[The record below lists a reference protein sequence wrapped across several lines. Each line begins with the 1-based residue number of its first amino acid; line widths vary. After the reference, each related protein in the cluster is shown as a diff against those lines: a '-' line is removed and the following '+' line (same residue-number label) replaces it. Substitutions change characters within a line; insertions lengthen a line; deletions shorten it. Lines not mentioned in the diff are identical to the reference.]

1 MAEETKSSLPK
12 NYVPAGNTLSRKS
25 TKTTAMAKRGFSKQ
39 MTRLGHL
46 LAGTSALGAALLS
59 ASGLGL
65 TQLMESQA
73 VSTFYQL
80 RGSVIPPEDIVILAI
95 DDQSTS
101 TPGQYYQADPKQYA
115 YLEPLQKFP
124 YKREAYAQVIDKLMK
139 AGARSVALDVIFD
152 RPNLEDTADDQK
164 LQQSLELYG
173 DKVTLGAVYENFET
187 HQGKV
192 WQLSQPSAQF
202 RTGSVSIGSVN
213 FPLEVDGKIHRLASE
228 FPKLLAENEG
238 FDPADKIP
246 SFGEAVLRAANV
258 KYPRPKGDR
267 IYFYG
272 SGGTFEHIPFWYVLD
287 PENWN
292 SYLQQGKIFKDK
304 IVLIGATDKL
314 SNDYHSVAAA
324 SNYEQMAGVEI
335 HANAIATLMQGKAIA
350 QAIKNPFLQGL
361 FVLGL
366 VGGCVLIVTR
376 SKRGI
381 IRFFAMSALASI
393 WGIISYSIF
402 IYNQLIL
409 PTTVPMM
416 AMGAIGFSYLGT
428 EVVKDKLR
436 KNQLVN
442 ILQKHSSNH
451 LAQEIISMED
461 DLQDLLQQREKAI
474 AGKMLDG
481 RYKIVKVL
489 GSGGFSETYIA
500 EDTRRPQNPLCVV
513 KQLKPGN
520 TKSES
525 LEIARRLFKSEAQ
538 TLEKLG
544 THNQIPQ
551 LLAYFEED
559 EEFYLIQE
567 YIIGHPLNQ
576 ELPSGRPIPETAV
589 IEMLRDLL
597 QTLTFVHDNGVIHR
611 DIKPSNIMRRDDNK
625 LVLIDFGAV
634 KEVTTQLLEN
644 PEQTAFTIGIGTKGY
659 APSEQ
664 CFGRPQYS
672 SDIYAV
678 GMIGI
683 KALTGKHPHEL
694 DRDADGELKWIDK
707 ANVSHALAEI
717 LNKMVL
723 DDFKQ
728 RYQSASLVLEALDE
742 LRSSKYSNLANSLSL
757 EDTDTSTVPWVE
769 FSEDTSTVPWVEF
782 SEDTSTIPWVEFS
795 EDTPQPPSSTS
806 IVPRPFDKI

>member
-1 MAEETKSSLPK
+1 MAEESKSTLPK
-12 NYVPAGNTLSRKS
+12 NYVSAANRLSSKS
-25 TKTTAMAKRGFSKQ
+25 TKTTATALARFSKQ

-46 LAGTSALGAALLS
+46 LAGTSALSAALLS

-73 VSTFYQL
+73 LSTFYQM
-80 RGSVIPPEDIVILAI
+80 RGSVAPPEDIVILAI

-101 TPGQYYQADPKQYA
+101 TPGQYYQADPQQYA
-115 YLEPLQKFP
+115 YFEPLQKFP

-139 AGARSVALDVIFD
+139 AGARSVALDVVFD
-152 RPNLEDTADDQK
+152 KANLEDTADDQK
-164 LQQSLELYG
+164 LQQSLQRYG
-173 DKVTLGAVYENFET
+173 DKVTLGALYESFET
-187 HQGKV
+187 HQGKF
-192 WQLSQPSAQF
+192 WQLSQPQAQF

-238 FDPADKIP
+238 FVPADKIP
-246 SFGEAVLRAANV
+246 SFDEAVLGAANV
-258 KYPRPKGDR
+258 KYPRSKGDR
-267 IYFYG
+267 LYFYG
-272 SGGTFEHIPFWYVLD
+272 AGTFEHIPFWYVLD

-314 SNDYHSVAAA
+314 SNDYHAVAAA
-324 SNYEQMAGVEI
+324 PSSEQMAGVEI

-366 VGGCVLIVTR
+366 VGGCALIVTR

-381 IRFFAMSALASI
+381 IRFFAMSALATI
-393 WGIISYSIF
+393 WGGISYSIF
-402 IYNQLIL
+402 LYNQLIL

-416 AMGAIGFSYLGT
+416 AMGAIGLSYLGT
-428 EVVKDKLR
+428 EVAKEKLR
-436 KNQLVN
+436 KSQLVN
-442 ILQKHSSNH
+442 ILQKYASNH
-451 LAQEIISMED
+451 VAQEIISMQD
-461 DLQDLLQQREKAI
+461 DLQDLLLQREKAI
-474 AGKMLDG
+474 AGKILDG

-525 LEIARRLFKSEAQ
+525 LEIARRLFKSEAE

-544 THNQIPQ
+544 THPQIPQ

-576 ELPSGRPIPETAV
+576 ELPAGRLIPETAV

-597 QTLTFVHDNGVIHR
+597 QTLAFVHDNGKIHR
-611 DIKPSNIMRRDDNK
+611 DIKPSNIMRRDDGK

-634 KEVTTQLLEN
+634 KEVTTQLLNN

-694 DRDADGELKWIDK
+694 DRDEEEELKWIDK
-707 ANVSHALAEI
+707 ANVSHALAQI
-717 LNKMVL
+717 LSKMVL

-728 RYQSASLVLEALDE
+728 RYQSASLALEALDE
-742 LRSSKYSNLANSLSL
+742 LRSSKQRHYEASTLSL
-757 EDTDTSTVPWVE
+757 EDTDTPTTPWL
-769 FSEDTSTVPWVEF
+769 D
-782 SEDTSTIPWVEFS
+782 

-806 IVPRPFDKI
+806 ILPRPFDKFERKN

>member
-1 MAEETKSSLPK
+1 MAEEPKSTLPE
-12 NYVPAGNTLSRKS
+12 NYVSTANRLSSKS
-25 TKTTAMAKRGFSKQ
+25 TKTTATALARFSKQ

-46 LAGTSALGAALLS
+46 LAGTSALGAALLT
-59 ASGLGL
+59 ASGLSL
-65 TQLMESQA
+65 MQLMESQA

-80 RGSVIPPEDIVILAI
+80 RGSVLPPEDIVILAI

-115 YLEPLQKFP
+115 YFEPLQKFP
-124 YKREAYAQVIDKLMK
+124 YKREAYAQVIEKLMK
-139 AGARSVALDVIFD
+139 AGARSVALDVVFSK
-152 RPNLEDTADDQK
+152 PNLDDTADDEK
-164 LQQSLELYG
+164 LQQSLERYG
-173 DKVTLGAVYENFET
+173 DKVTLGALYEYSET
-187 HQGKV
+187 HQGKF
-192 WQLSQPSAQF
+192 WQLSQPTAQF

-213 FPLEVDGKIHRLASE
+213 FPVEVDGKIHRLGSE

-246 SFGEAVLRAANV
+246 SFDEAVLGAANV
-258 KYPRPKGDR
+258 KYPRPKGDG

-272 SGGTFEHIPFWYVLD
+272 SAGTFEHIPFWYVLD

-292 SYLQQGKIFKDK
+292 SYLQQGKVFKDK

-314 SNDYHSVAAA
+314 SNDYHQVAAA
-324 SNYEQMAGVEI
+324 QSSEEMAGVEI

-350 QAIKNPFLQGL
+350 QGIKNPPLEGL
-361 FVLGL
+361 LVLGL
-366 VGGCVLIVTR
+366 VGGCALIVTR
-376 SKRGI
+376 NKRGI
-381 IRFFAMSALASI
+381 VRFFVSAALATI
-393 WGIISYSIF
+393 WGGISYSIF
-402 IYNQLIL
+402 IYNQLIF
-409 PTTVPMM
+409 PTTVPML
-416 AMGAIGFSYLGT
+416 AMGVIGLSYLGT
-428 EVVKDKLR
+428 EVAKEKLR
-436 KNQLVN
+436 KSQLVN
-442 ILQKHSSNH
+442 ILHKHASNH

-474 AGKMLDG
+474 SGKILDG

-525 LEIARRLFKSEAQ
+525 LQIARRLFQSEAE

-551 LLAYFEED
+551 LLAYFEEE

-576 ELPSGRPIPETAV
+576 ELTTGRLIPETAV

-597 QTLTFVHDNGVIHR
+597 QTLAFVHDNGVIHR
-611 DIKPSNIMRRDDNK
+611 DIKPSNIMRRDDSK

-634 KEVTTQLLEN
+634 KEVTTQLLDN

-694 DRDADGELKWIDK
+694 DRDADGELKWLDK

-728 RYQSASLVLEALDE
+728 RYQSASLALEALNE
-742 LRSSKYSNLANSLSL
+742 LVTSDYGYSLADTLSF
-757 EDTDTSTVPWVE
+757 ENTDTLTTPWIEVTE
-769 FSEDTSTVPWVEF
+769 N
-782 SEDTSTIPWVEFS
+782 I
-795 EDTPQPPSSTS
+795 PQPPSSTS
-806 IVPRPFDKI
+806 IVPPPFEKFESKN

>member
-1 MAEETKSSLPK
+1 MAEESKSTLPK
-12 NYVPAGNTLSRKS
+12 NYVSAANRLSSKS
-25 TKTTAMAKRGFSKQ
+25 TKTTATALARFSKQ

-59 ASGLGL
+59 ASGLGF

-73 VSTFYQL
+73 LFTFYQM
-80 RGSVIPPEDIVILAI
+80 RGSVTPPEDIVILAI

-101 TPGQYYQADPKQYA
+101 TPGQYYQADPQQYA
-115 YLEPLQKFP
+115 YFEPLQKFP

-152 RPNLEDTADDQK
+152 KANLEDTADDQK
-164 LQQSLELYG
+164 LQQSLQRYG
-173 DKVTLGAVYENFET
+173 DKVTLGALYESFET
-187 HQGKV
+187 HQGKF
-192 WQLSQPSAQF
+192 WQLSQPQAQF

-238 FDPADKIP
+238 FVPADKIP
-246 SFGEAVLRAANV
+246 SFDEAVLGAANV

-272 SGGTFEHIPFWYVLD
+272 AGTFEHIPFWYVLD

-292 SYLQQGKIFKDK
+292 NILQQGKIFQNK

-314 SNDYHSVAAA
+314 SNDYHAVAAA
-324 SNYEQMAGVEI
+324 ASSEEMAGVEI

-350 QAIKNPFLQGL
+350 QAIKNPSMQGL

-366 VGGCVLIVTR
+366 VGGCALIVTR

-381 IRFFAMSALASI
+381 IRFLAISALATI
-393 WGIISYSIF
+393 WGGISYSIF
-402 IYNQLIL
+402 LYNQLIL

-416 AMGAIGFSYLGT
+416 AMGAIGLSYLGT
-428 EVVKDKLR
+428 EVAKEKLR
-436 KNQLVN
+436 KSQLVN
-442 ILQKHSSNH
+442 ILHKYASNH
-451 LAQEIISMED
+451 VAQEIISMQD
-461 DLQDLLQQREKAI
+461 DLQDLLQEREKAI

-544 THNQIPQ
+544 THPQIPQ

-567 YIIGHPLNQ
+567 YIIGHPLNL
-576 ELPSGRPIPETAV
+576 ELSAGRLIPETAV
-589 IEMLRDLL
+589 IEMLCDLL
-597 QTLTFVHDNGVIHR
+597 QTLAFVHDNGVIHR
-611 DIKPSNIMRRDDNK
+611 DIKPSNIMRRDDGK

-634 KEVTTQLLEN
+634 KEVTTQLLNN
-644 PEQTAFTIGIGTKGY
+644 PEQTAFTIGIGTRGY
-659 APSEQ
+659 APNEQ

-683 KALTGKHPHEL
+683 KALTGKNPHEL
-694 DRDADGELKWIDK
+694 DRDGDGELKWIDK
-707 ANVSHALAEI
+707 ANVSQALAQI
-717 LNKMVL
+717 LSKMVL

-728 RYQSASLVLEALDE
+728 RYQSASLALEALDE
-742 LRSSKYSNLANSLSL
+742 LRSSKERHYEASTLSL
-757 EDTDTSTVPWVE
+757 EDTDTPTTPWV
-769 FSEDTSTVPWVEF
+769 D
-782 SEDTSTIPWVEFS
+782 
-795 EDTPQPPSSTS
+795 
-806 IVPRPFDKI
+806 

>member
-1 MAEETKSSLPK
+1 MAEELKSSLPK
-12 NYVPAGNTLSRKS
+12 KNVSAANRLSSKS
-25 TKTTAMAKRGFSKQ
+25 TKTTLTGKRGFSKQ

-73 VSTFYQL
+73 LSTFYQL
-80 RGSVIPPEDIVILAI
+80 RGSVMPPENIVILAI
-95 DDQSTS
+95 DDQSIS
-101 TPGQYYQADPKQYA
+101 TPGLSYQLDPKQYA

-124 YKREAYAQVIDKLMK
+124 YKREAYAQVIDKLIK
-139 AGARSVALDVIFD
+139 AGARSVALDVVFD
-152 RPNLEDTADDQK
+152 QPNRYGIADDKK
-164 LQQSLELYG
+164 LQQSLQRNG
-173 DKVTLGAVYENFET
+173 NRVTLAALYVKDDIDSGIT
-187 HQGKV
+187 
-192 WQLSQPSAQF
+192 WRLSQPKAQF

-213 FPLEVDGKIHRLASE
+213 FPVEVDGKIHRFASE
-228 FPKLLAENEG
+228 FPKLLAKNEG
-238 FDPADKIP
+238 AILEDKIP
-246 SFGEAVLRAANV
+246 SFGEAVLGAANV

-272 SGGTFEHIPFWYVLD
+272 SGQTFEQIPFWYVFD
-287 PENWN
+287 PEYWN
-292 SYLQQGKIFKDK
+292 NNLQQGKIFKDK

-314 SNDYHSVAAA
+314 SNDSYSVAVAP
-324 SNYEQMAGVEI
+324 SYEKMAGVEI

-402 IYNQLIL
+402 LYDQLIL

-416 AMGAIGFSYLGT
+416 AMGAIGLSYLGT
-428 EVVKDKLR
+428 EVAKDKLI
-436 KNQLVN
+436 KSQLVN
-442 ILQKHSSNH
+442 ILQKHASNH
-451 LAQEIISMED
+451 VAQEIISMED
-461 DLQDLLQQREKAI
+461 DLQDLLQEREKAI
-474 AGKMLDG
+474 AGKILDG

-500 EDTRRPQNPLCVV
+500 EDTRLPQNPLCVV

-538 TLEKLG
+538 TLQKLG
-544 THNQIPQ
+544 IHNQIPQ

-576 ELPSGRPIPETAV
+576 ELPAGRLLPKTAV

-597 QTLTFVHDNGVIHR
+597 QILVFVHDNNVIHR
-611 DIKPSNIMRRDDNK
+611 DIKPSNIMRRDEDNK

-634 KEVTTQLLEN
+634 KEVTTQLLDN

-694 DRDADGELKWIDK
+694 SRDEYGELKWMDK
-707 ANVSHALAEI
+707 ANVSHPFAEI

-742 LRSSKYSNLANSLSL
+742 LTNSEYNNLTNTLSS
-757 EDTDTSTVPWVE
+757 EDTDTPTISWVKV
-769 FSEDTSTVPWVEF
+769 SEDTL
-782 SEDTSTIPWVEFS
+782 
-795 EDTPQPPSSTS
+795 QPPSSTS
-806 IVPRPFDKI
+806 IVPPRVDKFEI

>member
-1 MAEETKSSLPK
+1 MAEEHKSSLPK
-12 NYVPAGNTLSRKS
+12 NNISAANRLPSKS
-25 TKTTAMAKRGFSKQ
+25 TKTTATALARFSKQ

-73 VSTFYQL
+73 IYTFYQL
-80 RGSVIPPEDIVILAI
+80 REPVMPPEDIVILAI
-95 DDQSTS
+95 DDQSIS
-101 TPGQYYQADPKQYA
+101 TPAQSYQGDPKQYA
-115 YLEPLQKFP
+115 YFEPLQKFP

-139 AGARSVALDVIFD
+139 AGARSVALDVVFN

-164 LQQSLELYG
+164 LQQSLQRYG
-173 DKVTLGAVYENFET
+173 DKVTLGAVYEFIET
-187 HQGKV
+187 YQGKG

-213 FPLEVDGKIHRLASE
+213 FPLEVDGKVHRLASE
-228 FPKLLAENEG
+228 FPKLLAKNEG
-238 FDPADKIP
+238 FVPGDKIP

-272 SGGTFEHIPFWYVLD
+272 SAGKFEHIPFYYVLD

-314 SNDYHSVAAA
+314 SNDYHSIAAA
-324 SNYEQMAGVEI
+324 PSNEEMAGVEI

-350 QAIKNPFLQGL
+350 QGIKNPFLQGL
-361 FVLGL
+361 FVLVL
-366 VGGCVLIVTR
+366 VGGSVLIVTR

-393 WGIISYSIF
+393 WGIISYSVF

-416 AMGAIGFSYLGT
+416 AMSAIGLSYLGT
-428 EVVKDKLR
+428 EVAKDKLR
-436 KNQLVN
+436 KSQLVN

-451 LAQEIISMED
+451 VAQEIISMED
-461 DLQDLLQQREKAI
+461 DLQDLLLQREKAI
-474 AGKMLDG
+474 AGKILDG

-525 LEIARRLFKSEAQ
+525 LEIARRLFQSEAQ
-538 TLEKLG
+538 TLQKLG

-576 ELPSGRPIPETAV
+576 ELPSGRLIPETAV
-589 IEMLRDLL
+589 IEILRDLL
-597 QTLTFVHDNGVIHR
+597 QTLAFVHDNSVIHR
-611 DIKPSNIMRRDDNK
+611 DIKPSNIMRRDEDNK

-634 KEVTTQLLEN
+634 KEVTTQLLYN
-644 PEQTAFTIGIGTKGY
+644 PQQTAFTIGIGTKGY

-664 CFGRPQYS
+664 CFGRPQYN

-694 DRDADGELKWIDK
+694 DRDADGELKWMDK
-707 ANVSHALAEI
+707 AKVSHALAEI

-742 LRSSKYSNLANSLSL
+742 LRNSKYSNLANTLSL
-757 EDTDTSTVPWVE
+757 EDTDTPTISWVE
-769 FSEDTSTVPWVEF
+769 V
-782 SEDTSTIPWVEFS
+782 S

-806 IVPRPFDKI
+806 IVPPQFDKFEI